1 MSAIFVTA
9 TGTEIGKTFVT
20 AGLIRHLRSAG
31 RTVDAIKPVVT
42 GFDPTH
48 AQQSDPGVL
57 LEALGIPVTLEAI
70 AAISP
75 WRYGAP
81 LSPDMAAR
89 REGASLDFNLL
100 CEFSL
105 RAALTRRDI
114 LFIEGVGGVMVPLD
128 SEHTVLDWMTA
139 LKLPL
144 ILVTGSYL
152 GTLSHTLTALDV
164 LRQRELSV
172 LTIVVNETEG
182 STVPLD
188 ETVATLARFVQP
200 IGVLPVA
207 RMAPGAADPAAFA
220 AMFGSRPVR

>member
-1 MSAIFVTA
+1 
-9 TGTEIGKTFVT
+9 
-20 AGLIRHLRSAG
+20 
-31 RTVDAIKPVVT
+31 
-42 GFDPTH
+42 
-48 AQQSDPGVL
+48 
-57 LEALGIPVTLEAI
+57 
-70 AAISP
+70 
-75 WRYGAP
+75 
-81 LSPDMAAR
+81 
-89 REGASLDFNLL
+89 
-100 CEFSL
+100 
-105 RAALTRRDI
+105 
-114 LFIEGVGGVMVPLD
+114 
-128 SEHTVLDWMTA
+128 